1 MSKQRIEFT
10 LGFKAD
16 TAQAK
21 KELESLASSLKQLAT
36 MPATA
41 IGDAGFKEASKA
53 ALELQQSLENAV
65 NVDTGKL
72 DLTKFAS
79 NLQKNGK
86 KLKDYKIQLE
96 TLGPAGTKAFNQVTR
111 SIANAEVPTVK
122 LNAHLS
128 NFLTTLKNTAKWQ
141 LTSNITHGLQS
152 GLQSALT
159 YAQSLDKSLTNIR
172 IVTGASSEQMAQFAK
187 QASEAAK
194 SLKTT
199 TVAYTDASLIYYQQ
213 GLKGKEVT
221 DRADITTKMA
231 AITGQ
236 TTETISDQ
244 LTSVWNNFYDG
255 SKSLEYYADVLTRL
269 GADTASSSDE
279 IVQGLQKF
287 SSVADTIGLSYEYAA
302 ASLATIT
309 STTRESADVVG
320 TALKTLFS
328 RIQGLKLGE
337 TLEDGVDLNKYSEA
351 LDKVGVK
358 VLDQNNELR
367 EMDAIL
373 NDLGAKWNTLGK
385 AQQTSLAQTVA
396 GVRQYTQLITLMDN
410 WDFMQQ
416 NVEKS
421 KTADNSL
428 QEQFDIWQ
436 EGWEAS
442 VNAIKAAKE
451 GIGDSLIDKE
461 IFIGINNAF
470 ADVLEGVETF
480 VDVMGGLPGLIQSI
494 ASLLLIV
501 FANKVPGALHN
512 LGNNFKATFGIAK
525 KETLALQ
532 NQAQILNSQ
541 SLGKNA
547 TLSAQLEQKQL
558 NSLLTMKQRLLA
570 IEKNLTAEE
579 RSNYEVLI
587 QKTDLSYQQ
596 LIDEAKELE
605 IQQRQ
610 TKELM
615 NQLSL
620 EAGRYAETNKIY
632 VPQISD
638 KDVSQAYNKFRQIY
652 WSGSDTPKDQLHTYR
667 DANSIT
673 SKIDNKIKSSQT
685 DDERKK
691 WEEAKQALQDYL
703 NLYNK
708 YKAER
713 APTFSFVQGKKDA
726 QASLE
731 SINQQINGHERL
743 KATIET
749 LTLTQ
754 ENWEKNG
761 ISSHEEVKKALQRY
775 MDQHKDVVTT
785 ANGATKEQELAWEQ
799 LGIELGEEEIDLQK
813 ILNLLKEIQKFKV
826 DVVDDDGNV
835 ISQTTGNMEEWQNDF
850 VRKVDNQVTQDA
862 EQYGYNVQKGREAIE
877 GMRKDARRRAL
888 LDESYSGLIDP
899 ADEALERTQHISSA
913 VSALTGHLMSLGMSI
928 TSITSTVDV
937 FNNESSTWIDKLSAI
952 LTLIG
957 TLGFSLMSIN
967 SITTQFAALFPKA
980 AKKATVDAAAL
991 GGSMVGVQ
999 VGAKGAEKGVK
1010 GLTVALKGMSKANV
1024 ILLAIELALMSIVAV
1039 YSVIQ
1044 NKAQK
1049 DLEKAK
1055 EEAEKAREEAEAL
1068 RKSRT
1073 DNTDLIQQMDA
1084 ALKAY
1089 KENGEGKEELDRITE
1104 QLAETY
1110 NLEGAAIAKLTGQYD
1125 DYFRFLQKT
1134 NQAKRDE
1141 LKLEQQKTQI
1151 AIDKQYGVIGKSNI
1165 SNIGTTSGGKIKF
1178 AGQSVGDDK
1187 SKDYLDYFFMT
1198 TSTNASNVKMDT
1210 GKDLTFGEGN
1220 KIVFDLLSKYGFD
1233 YDSGTNY
1240 KYGLYNVEDTV
1251 ENRIKLYN
1259 MLLEL
1264 NEAVGG
1270 YDEYEAIIKSFEDSG
1285 IKELIADQEYL
1296 RSVQLFTGD
1305 IPEIQEL
1312 VKQEGKNSIDA
1323 WTEDLGSVD
1332 EYKDFVDQLRKTL
1345 ENSGKYT
1352 KEEIDKAINN
1362 IIDYSSNS
1370 DLRDFKAISDL
1381 LEDRASR
1388 LPKAYGDTLKQSLS
1402 KEDLKEWYNKLTDEQ
1417 KDLVPSLNFDIVY
1430 NEEQLN
1436 QQLHLAQLQLD
1447 NTKLTTQIEAG
1458 INAIDALSKDDW
1470 AAFSADNNLWGEN
1483 GLMIQAGYKFT
1494 DFYNQHKDNP
1504 IEALGNILIGN
1515 KDSQGLF
1522 KTRNKNLENT
1532 ISQLENYKKELNST
1546 YLILAGLGT
1555 DTKLTSG
1562 FIADVQK
1569 ITKAIEI
1576 SMSEGTEKSQ
1586 KNVDF
1591 LMQQFSQRYGLTL
1604 EQVNALM
1611 RDFNLNSVDSIEGI
1625 NALVS
1630 SVANEIKKVD
1640 NEIESAETEIIVN
1653 AEMEPGYIDKITKA
1667 IEGIKV
1673 EPLEV
1678 PITPVI
1684 EGRFLQSD
1692 AVISGLESYINSLK
1706 TELESPTITSDR
1718 KTIIE
1723 GLIEAAEGRLQTER
1737 NNQVGEAEKYRD
1749 FDINAADKFFSTF
1762 SFERITS
1769 ATDENGNQII
1779 GSVFGDGNGNIWI
1792 SDGKGGS
1799 KKVSLTERDAVAGT
1813 YNYAQIVSDS
1823 LEAEKTSRIN
1833 IYNEKFAGKTETEEA
1848 KTWYNK
1854 YIQPIQNLIDDVLL
1868 YTGNVSASTQNVYNK
1883 QAAASNKPDEKTWE
1897 PPSDFSYTIRDRFAS
1912 YDEAVEKSLDEFNKA
1927 LDELAYA
1934 SIGQKF
1940 ENVINAYDTS
1950 IDQKTNRLLGPD
1962 GLESKI
1968 AGFLAGRNINDF
1980 SFASNPNWKDE
1991 VARELE
1997 AKRTE
2002 IEAME
2007 DGEAKDKALY
2017 DWEQTEK
2024 HYNEAIDLEKEL
2036 GDLTKA
2042 REDFIKDSRKRL
2054 EEELKAAEDLVDV
2067 YAALNRELEKI
2078 DRTIQRIEKDRE
2090 NAFGQSYLDTFDEE
2104 LKALEKEDKTLT
2116 SINDKIETKRP
2127 KRQSDIQKSID
2138 AASDGFK
2145 ELGAVYDPE
2154 TGTWDLN
2161 TKFEL
2166 KFDEEGFLENEEK
2179 LRESA
2184 NALVELYR
2192 SIAEAAQK
2200 AADEAKLAAE
2210 TTVDDPTTEI
2220 NEQAEA
2226 KAAWD
2231 AAEAKVAT
2239 ANTNLDAVSN
2249 YVNDIFE
2256 KVDKANNEAKTYVD
2270 NAEKMADNARR
2281 WLEINFERWN
2291 YTLELGLE
2299 VNDRDLEMLEYK
2311 LGKIEDDIY
2320 SVGEAWTLTNQQV
2333 ASHFTGFDVINQSY
2347 ENLTNL
2353 FNAGQIAPAKYA
2365 EGLKSIY
2372 SEAMEGAKSL
2382 DEIDEKMRTFYSDTL
2397 DLAIEQIDKYASALE
2412 HQTSVLEHYYNL
2424 ITLINGE
2431 ADYEKIGMILEGQ
2444 AKTLE
2449 NEMKFSTEQYQNA
2462 VNAQTE
2468 YQAFFD
2474 TLSDEDKKKYQANLD
2489 AINEQ
2494 VREAEEEML
2503 SDTEAWAEKLKE
2515 ILENK
2520 MAEASDILEKTFSG
2534 GMGFDSLNNSIDRL
2548 NDYQD
2553 IYLTKTNQV
2562 YEIQKLMRTAQQA
2575 ADKTDNAAAKQRINN
2590 FVQETKKLQEKNK
2603 LSHLELEIQQAQY
2616 DMLMAQIA
2624 LEEAKN
2630 AKTTVRLRRDSQGNF
2645 GYVYT
2650 ADQEQVA
2657 KAEQELADAE
2667 NRLYNISL
2675 EATNEWGQKR
2685 LELQQQYAD
2694 AMIELEE
2701 RRANGEFATDE
2712 MYQQE
2717 RDRITQEFYR
2727 NMEAYS
2733 GQYTIAL
2740 NGHANTQADAWIRAY
2755 EDMMAESDKWNEA
2768 TTQYLDANEKAYGE
2782 WKDEVAKNSAIVDGV
2797 LKNTQTEVQ
2806 KVTDKSEELRKK
2818 GNEVAISM
2826 WTQVSAA
2833 QGAQK
2838 EYINLSRTVDDLRL
2852 DYLNMAAA
2860 AQSALDQISKIN
2872 SLQMV
2877 NPYYTTYKNTNE
2889 DLSSLMTQHI
2899 VNGGQ
2904 IGDMKW
2910 EALTQIR
2917 DEKIQAN
2924 GNVSAFMTNAQI
2936 QQILSDY
2943 TNLKDSNPDALSV
2956 QWVNAILGGQAHYT
2970 PENYQKFM
2978 EELEKRN
2985 WIPGIKLF
2993 DTGGYTGEWGPQGRL
3008 AVVHEKELVLK
3019 QDDTAN
3025 FLLATGMLRNIASM
3039 IDLNAANSL
3048 LATGLQN
3055 PFTAAAYAPGT
3066 LDQNVTIEA
3075 HFPNATDRDE
3085 ITEAFNTLINTA
3097 SQYANRKTK

>member
-16 TAQAK
+16 TAQAQR
-21 KELESLASSLKQLAT
+21 ELESLAGSLKKLAIQQ
-36 MPATA
+36 PN
-41 IGDAGFKEASKA
+41 IIDDKQFKEATQA
-53 ALELQQSLENAV
+53 AFELQQHLQKAV
-65 NVDTGKL
+65 DVDTGKL
-72 DLTKFAS
+72 DLTKFS
-79 NLQKNGK
+79 RSLKNSGKQLGDYSKSLQK
-86 KLKDYKIQLE
+86 
-96 TLGPAGTKAFNQVTR
+96 LGPEGKEAFNQLTR
-111 SIANAEVPTVK
+111 SIAAAEVPTIK
-122 LNAHLS
+122 LNKHLES
-128 NFLTTLKNTAKWQ
+128 FLITLKNTAKWQ
-141 LTSNITHGLQS
+141 LTSNITHGLE
-152 GLQSALT
+152 SALSHAYT
-159 YAQSLDKSLTNIR
+159 YAQNLNESLTNIS
-172 IVTGASSEQMAQFAK
+172 IVTGKSTEEMARFAQEANKTAKALSS
-187 QASEAAK
+187 S
-194 SLKTT
+194 TT
-199 TVAYTDASLIYYQQ
+199 GYTDASLIYFQQ
-213 GLKGKEVT
+213 GLSEKEVEERT
-221 DRADITTKMA
+221 KVTVKMA
-231 AITGQ
+231 NVTGQ
-236 TTETISDQ
+236 SVETISEQ
-244 LTSVWNNFYDG
+244 LTSVWNNFDDG
-255 SKSLEYYADVLTRL
+255 TKSLEYYADVLARL

-367 EMDAIL
+367 EMDVIL
-373 NDLGAKWNTLGK
+373 NELGAKWNTINK
-385 AQQTSLAQTVA
+385 AEQTALAQTVA
-396 GVRQYTQLITLMDN
+396 GVRQYTQLMTLMNN
-410 WDFMQQ
+410 WDQVQ
-416 NVEKS
+416 TNIQKGLNSEG
-421 KTADNSL
+421 SL
-428 QEQFDIWQ
+428 QEQQDIYAA
-436 EGWEAS
+436 GWEAS
-442 VNAIKAAKE
+442 AQRVQTALESIYDTLINDEFFIELNNFLADALESVHGFVKGIGGIPGILSSVSGILLTVFAKQMPNALNKLTDSFRALFGYTRKDTVNLQQQAQSIFDKENPNLAQSEKLEREQLSKLLKMKSELTLEGNKLTKAERESYEIEIQKTQLVYDQLITQQKIAEELEKQTKQSRSSIINGLANMQITNDETTQEYIKAIQSRAQIKKEIEEMAKGRQEQFAKYENDDVLSASQSNDKIEGSTPQANQARADRSYYNKNKKAIDAYLIKKKEEKQLEEQIVQLQAKRLSYDKLTKQAKTDLKPLEDMARAQGNIIANYSSLRQQAEVWSDSQELNIEEVTTVLKQYIATHEQLAIAGNADQDQIDYWDELKTKLENGELSAEDLKAELIAIKEMSSEDFELEYLSKGTSFEEKITEFGATHGGEDKLPQIREHLDLTRQQAAASRE
-451 GIGDSLIDKE
+451 AAESQDKHNKSE
-461 IFIGINNAF
+461 EKF
-470 ADVLEGVETF
+470 VEHSVEGVEALSSLTGSLMTF
-480 VDVMGGLPGLIQSI
+480 YSTLSSVDQVVKSFSNPDTTGLEKFGAIIS
-494 ASLLLIV
+494 LIV
-501 FANKVPGALHN
+501 SSV
-512 LGNNFKATFGIAK
+512 
-525 KETLALQ
+525 
-532 NQAQILNSQ
+532 
-541 SLGKNA
+541 
-547 TLSAQLEQKQL
+547 
-558 NSLLTMKQRLLA
+558 
-570 IEKNLTAEE
+570 
-579 RSNYEVLI
+579 
-587 QKTDLSYQQ
+587 
-596 LIDEAKELE
+596 
-605 IQQRQ
+605 Q
-610 TKELM
+610 TY
-615 NQLSL
+615 
-620 EAGRYAETNKIY
+620 GT
-632 VPQISD
+632 
-638 KDVSQAYNKFRQIY
+638 
-652 WSGSDTPKDQLHTYR
+652 T
-667 DANSIT
+667 
-673 SKIDNKIKSSQT
+673 
-685 DDERKK
+685 
-691 WEEAKQALQDYL
+691 
-703 NLYNK
+703 
-708 YKAER
+708 
-713 APTFSFVQGKKDA
+713 
-726 QASLE
+726 
-731 SINQQINGHERL
+731 L
-743 KATIET
+743 KATSDIMAYFSD
-749 LTLTQ
+749 
-754 ENWEKNG
+754 KA
-761 ISSHEEVKKALQRY
+761 KKAS
-775 MDQHKDVVTT
+775 KE
-785 ANGATKEQELAWEQ
+785 ANKLTGAEVATGVGAEVMEQGTKGA
-799 LGIELGEEEIDLQK
+799 
-813 ILNLLKEIQKFKV
+813 
-826 DVVDDDGNV
+826 
-835 ISQTTGNMEEWQNDF
+835 
-850 VRKVDNQVTQDA
+850 A
-862 EQYGYNVQKGREAIE
+862 KG
-877 GMRKDARRRAL
+877 
-888 LDESYSGLIDP
+888 
-899 ADEALERTQHISSA
+899 
-913 VSALTGHLMSLGMSI
+913 VSALSKAM
-928 TSITSTVDV
+928 
-937 FNNESSTWIDKLSAI
+937 
-952 LTLIG
+952 
-957 TLGFSLMSIN
+957 
-967 SITTQFAALFPKA
+967 KA
-980 AKKATVDAAAL
+980 A
-991 GGSMVGVQ
+991 SMW
-999 VGAKGAEKGVK
+999 
-1010 GLTVALKGMSKANV
+1010 
-1024 ILLAIELALMSIVAV
+1024 ILAIELAIMAVSAVVSIFTERNNKIIESNKEVAE
-1039 YSVIQ
+1039 S
-1044 NKAQK
+1044 
-1049 DLEKAK
+1049 
-1055 EEAEKAREEAEAL
+1055 AREEANAL
-1068 RKSRT
+1068 RESRQS
-1073 DNTDLIQQMDA
+1073 NTDLIQQMDA
-1084 ALKAY
+1084 ALKEY
-1089 KENGEGKEELDRITE
+1089 QKTGKNKEELDRITE

-1151 AIDKQYGVIGKSNI
+1151 AIDKQYGVIGESNI

-1233 YDSGTNY
+1233 YDSGTTY

-1332 EYKDFVDQLRKTL
+1332 EYENFVNQIRKTL
-1345 ENSGKYT
+1345 EDSGKYT
-1352 KEEIDKAINN
+1352 KEEINKAINN

-1388 LPKAYGDTLKQSLS
+1388 LPKAYGDSLKQSLS

-1447 NTKLTTQIEAG
+1447 NANLTAQVEAG
-1458 INAIDALSKDDW
+1458 IDAIEALNKGDW
-1470 AAFSADNNLWGEN
+1470 AAFAADENLWGEK
-1483 GLMIQAGYKFT
+1483 GLMTQAGYKFT
-1494 DFYNQHKDNP
+1494 DFYNQYANNP
-1504 IEALGNILIGN
+1504 IEALAEILLGQDKTGNNQGIFKERRVGLEVEN
-1515 KDSQGLF
+1515 KALSDYQ
-1522 KTRNKNLENT
+1522 
-1532 ISQLENYKKELNST
+1532 KELQN
-1546 YLILAGLGT
+1546 LLFPLE
-1555 DTKLTSG
+1555 
-1562 FIADVQK
+1562 K
-1569 ITKAIEI
+1569 II
-1576 SMSEGTEKSQ
+1576 S
-1586 KNVDF
+1586 
-1591 LMQQFSQRYGLTL
+1591 
-1604 EQVNALM
+1604 
-1611 RDFNLNSVDSIEGI
+1611 
-1625 NALVS
+1625 
-1630 SVANEIKKVD
+1630 D
-1640 NEIESAETEIIVN
+1640 NEISNLLLENWKKVQNAYQTADIEETASAWDNYYQLLDEFNQNFGIDHQTLSELAAEFGLNSESTIEDLNNFINAIKNEISQVDDEIEANQTELIIN
-1653 AEMEPGYIDKITKA
+1653 AEMEPDYKDKINKA
-1667 IEGIKV
+1667 LEGIKV
-1673 EPLEV
+1673 EPLEI
-1678 PITPVI
+1678 PITPII
-1684 EGRFLQSD
+1684 EGKFLQSN
-1692 AVISGLESYINSLK
+1692 AVISGLESYIDSLK
-1706 TELESPTITSDR
+1706 AELESPTITPDR
-1718 KTIIE
+1718 KTKLEGMIE
-1723 GLIEAAEGRLQTER
+1723 EAEGRLQTER
-1737 NNQVGEAEKYRD
+1737 NKQVSEAEKYRD
-1749 FDINAADKFFSTF
+1749 FDINAADKFFSAF

-1779 GSVFGDGNGNIWI
+1779 GSIFGDGNGNIWI
-1792 SDGKGGS
+1792 PDDNGGS
-1799 KKVSLTERDAVAGT
+1799 KKVSLTERDAITGT
-1813 YNYAQIVSDS
+1813 YNYAQIVSDN
-1823 LEAEKTSRIN
+1823 LEAEKASRIN

-1848 KTWYNK
+1848 KAWYNK
-1854 YIQPIQNLIDDVLL
+1854 YIQPIQDLIEDVLL
-1868 YTGNVSASTQNVYNK
+1868 HTENVSTSTQNVYNK
-1883 QAAASNKPDEKTWE
+1883 QAAASNKSDERIWE
-1897 PPSDFSYTIRDRFAS
+1897 PPTDFSYTIRNRFAS
-1912 YDEAVEKSLDEFNKA
+1912 YDEAVEKSLDEFNEA
-1927 LDELAYA
+1927 LDELAYKN
-1934 SIGQKF
+1934 IGQKF
-1940 ENVINAYDTS
+1940 ENVINAYDSS
-1950 IDQKTNRLLGPD
+1950 IEQKTNRLLGSD

-1968 AGFLAGRNINDF
+1968 ADFLVGRNIKDF

-2002 IEAME
+2002 IEAMA
-2007 DGEAKDKALY
+2007 DGDAKNKALY
-2017 DWEQTEK
+2017 EWEQIEK

-2054 EEELKAAEDLVDV
+2054 EEELKAAEDLVDI
-2067 YAALNRELEKI
+2067 YAVLNRELEKI

-2090 NAFGQSYLDTFDEE
+2090 AAFGQGYLDTFDEE
-2104 LKALEKEDKTLT
+2104 LAALEKEDETLT
-2116 SINDKIETKRP
+2116 SINQKLKDKQP
-2127 KRQSDIQKSID
+2127 QRQSNIQSQID
-2138 AASDGFK
+2138 KANDGFA
-2145 ELGAVYDPE
+2145 ELGAVYNP
-2154 TGTWDLN
+2154 TTNTWDLE

-2166 KFDEEGFLENEEK
+2166 KFDEEGFLENEEE
-2179 LRESA
+2179 LRTSA
-2184 NALVELYR
+2184 NALVEWYR
-2192 SIAEAAQK
+2192 NIALQAQAAADKAKIAAEANPE
-2200 AADEAKLAAE
+2200 DEALKTAW
-2210 TTVDDPTTEI
+2210 D
-2220 NEQAEA
+2220 QAEA
-2226 KAAWD
+2226 QAA
-2231 AAEAKVAT
+2231 AAA
-2239 ANTNLDAVSN
+2239 TNLDLVSN
-2249 YVNDIFE
+2249 YVTNIFDA
-2256 KVDKANNEAKTYVD
+2256 VDKSNNDAKTYID

-2291 YTLELGLE
+2291 YTLELNLE

-2320 SVGEAWTLTNQQV
+2320 SVEEAWALTNQQIT
-2333 ASHFTGFDVINQSY
+2333 SHFTGFDAINQSY

-2353 FNAGQIAPAKYA
+2353 FNTGQITPAKYA

-2372 SEAMEGAKSL
+2372 SEAMESAKSL

-2412 HQTSVLEHYYNL
+2412 HQTSILEHYYNL
-2424 ITLINGE
+2424 VTLINGE

-2468 YQAFFD
+2468 YQAFFN
-2474 TLSDEDKKKYQANLD
+2474 TLSNEDKKKYQANLD

-2520 MAEASDILEKTFSG
+2520 MAEAGDILEKTFSG
-2534 GMGFDSLNNSIDRL
+2534 GMGFDSLNDSIDRL
-2548 NDYQD
+2548 SDYQD

-2562 YEIQKLMRTAQQA
+2562 YEVQKLMRTAQQA

-2740 NGHANTQADAWIRAY
+2740 NGHAGTQAEAWIRAY
-2755 EDMMAESDKWNEA
+2755 EDMMAKSDKWNEA

-2806 KVTDKSEELRKK
+2806 KVTDESEELRKK
-2818 GNEVAISM
+2818 GNEVATSM
-2826 WTQVSAA
+2826 WTQVFAA
-2833 QGAQK
+2833 QGAQR
-2838 EYINLSRTVDDLRL
+2838 EYINLSKTVDDLRL

-2860 AQSALDQISKIN
+2860 AQNALDQISKIN
-2872 SLQMV
+2872 SLQIV

-2899 VNGGQ
+2899 VSGGQ

-2910 EALTQIR
+2910 EALAQIR

-2956 QWVNAILGGQAHYT
+2956 QWVNAILGGQAYYT
-2970 PENYQKFM
+2970 PENYQKFV

-3055 PFTAAAYAPGT
+3055 PFAAAAYAPGT

-3075 HFPNATDRDE
+3075 HFPNAIDRDE